1 MRFSVILAS
10 RGRPAELLRT
20 LQAIRQL
27 DHSDFEVVVVA
38 DPTSLAALSED
49 WFRTVPFDEPNLSK
63 ARNAGIEAAAG
74 DTCAFID
81 DDAVPE
87 PLWLQ
92 HHEAAL
98 AATGAVA
105 SVGFV
110 RGRNGIGFQ
119 SRVASINREA
129 ETHQED
135 DRGDAPFVPVLAK
148 GRALKLIGTNM
159 VVRRQTL
166 AQLGGFDP
174 AYRYFLEDS
183 DLSLRLSIAGLPVAV
198 APLAEVHHA
207 FSASDRRTAHRAPLS
222 LYDIGRSTAVFLRRH
237 PRADFAEIADR
248 LRARERKRLL
258 DHMIRGTCEPGA
270 IPIVLR
276 TLEHGWSDGTGCS
289 LPDLS
294 DIAVQKDDFRRV
306 ERVPEGHRVIAARLV
321 NRRRAM
327 REARDITSKG
337 NARVTVL
344 SYSLTA
350 VRHVVRYTDGY
361 WLHTGGQFG
370 RVDGS
375 GKRLMWCRFARRVA
389 DEIARV
395 AKQRG
400 I

>member
-119 SRVASINREA
+119 SRVASMNREP
-129 ETHQED
+129 ETHQEN

-174 AYRYFLEDS
+174 AYRYFLGMRRAE
-183 DLSLRLSIAGLPVAV
+183 GLFNQPRVGQDV
-198 APLAEVHHA
+198 LMTEHDA
-207 FSASDRRTAHRAPLS
+207 F
-222 LYDIGRSTAVFLRRH
+222 RH
-237 PRADFAEIADR
+237 P
-248 LRARERKRLL
+248 L
-258 DHMIRGTCEPGA
+258 T
-270 IPIVLR
+270 
-276 TLEHGWSDGTGCS
+276 
-289 LPDLS
+289 
-294 DIAVQKDDFRRV
+294 
-306 ERVPEGHRVIAARLV
+306 AAGKE
-321 NRRRAM
+321 NCRRRAGIAW
-327 REARDITSKG
+327 RTAGAR
-337 NARVTVL
+337 
-344 SYSLTA
+344 
-350 VRHVVRYTDGY
+350 
-361 WLHTGGQFG
+361 GQF
-370 RVDGS
+370 
-375 GKRLMWCRFARRVA
+375 RR
-389 DEIARV
+389 
-395 AKQRG
+395 
-400 I
+400 